1 MSGEG
6 AFISVDDFA
15 AEWRPLSPAE
25 ELTADRLLASA
36 ALWIREQYEKFHGS
50 QIADDHAGAIS
61 VSIDVVRNAM
71 ETGKYAGHLSYG
83 RTEGPR
89 AKSGTLAAPGGS
101 LVFTDWHKEQL
112 GIPTRPR
119 PSYLFDG
126 IVHDARY

>member
-6 AFISVDDFA
+6 VFISVDDFA
-15 AEWRPLSPAE
+15 AEWRPLSSAE

-89 AKSGTLAAPGGS
+89 GKS
-101 LVFTDWHKEQL
+101 
-112 GIPTRPR
+112 
-119 PSYLFDG
+119 
-126 IVHDARY
+126 